1 MVEGQGEV
9 RDNGG
14 GTGRGKE
21 VGKLTLCKNGI
32 HGNRTGCCQM
42 DHTTQRCVKQLIST
56 IQIFTT
62 VMQFRIV
69 LSAFSAK

>member
-21 VGKLTLCKNGI
+21 VGKLTLCKN
-32 HGNRTGCCQM
+32 
-42 DHTTQRCVKQLIST
+42 
-56 IQIFTT
+56 
-62 VMQFRIV
+62 
-69 LSAFSAK
+69 